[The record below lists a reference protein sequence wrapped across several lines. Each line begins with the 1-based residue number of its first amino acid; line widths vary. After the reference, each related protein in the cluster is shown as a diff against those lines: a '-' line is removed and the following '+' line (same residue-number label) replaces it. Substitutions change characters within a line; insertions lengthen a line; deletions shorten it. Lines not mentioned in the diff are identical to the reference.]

1 MLDCNSSLAR
11 AKPPCSANGDRGG
24 DADGDA
30 GEGGSRS
37 AEVTY
42 ELCGDGLSVDS
53 ENLRRPACSVRL
65 AVRNCL
71 PATAIVYLLPHSR
84 RRQRG
89 RAGRLLPV
97 SGAKLQLWVVRRPGS
112 SAVIYFGGNAE
123 PVASSAES
131 LSAAAPDRTWVF
143 VNYRGY
149 AGSTGVPSEAALV
162 ADARAVFDWLKP
174 NRADIAVIGRS
185 LGSGVA
191 VQLAVS
197 RPVSRLLLVTPFD
210 SIVSVGRDALPWLPV
225 SWLLKDRFESETYAP
240 RVSCP
245 TRVLIAQQ
253 DEVVAPAHARL
264 LVKAFAA
271 GVAEAIE
278 VPGAGHNTMQLWP
291 EYVEFIGRSVGDG
304 SPRR

>member
-1 MLDCNSSLAR
+1 LLDCNSSLAR

-89 RAGRLLPV
+89 RAGRLL
-97 SGAKLQLWVVRRPGS
+97 
-112 SAVIYFGGNAE
+112 YFGVNAE

-174 NRADIAVIGRS
+174 NHADIAVIWRS

>member
-1 MLDCNSSLAR
+1 
-11 AKPPCSANGDRGG
+11 
-24 DADGDA
+24 
-30 GEGGSRS
+30 
-37 AEVTY
+37 
-42 ELCGDGLSVDS
+42 
-53 ENLRRPACSVRL
+53 
-65 AVRNCL
+65 
-71 PATAIVYLLPHSR
+71 
-84 RRQRG
+84 
-89 RAGRLLPV
+89 
-97 SGAKLQLWVVRRPGS
+97 
-112 SAVIYFGGNAE
+112 
-123 PVASSAES
+123 VASSAES